1 MIKQIVQDALPHLK
15 KMTIII
21 SGTEERCSV
30 VLMPESKEKGMQIT
44 PINALGPVDKVEETL
59 EKAIKAV
66 FADNSDVLSNY
77 EDVAKEVKSG
87 GKGEKVAP
95 AKTASTKPS
104 PAPKKSAKV
113 KDSAEETPEE
123 ENDETGEEN
132 AQEPA
137 PEKVTYTKDQ
147 KALIKKVEDS
157 VKRAEGS
164 SDPAMWAF
172 CRSSSIKNYK
182 NGNLPEADITA
193 LEAKFEEIRKAKGF
207 AVPEADGE
215 ENAPDPQDGLFKQ
228 DEKAEKKAEVKK
240 EEKPVEKTPPAKA
253 AETSNE
259 DEDDGMIF

>member
-59 EKAIKAV
+59 EQAIKAV
-66 FADNSDVLSNY
+66 FADNNEVLSNY
-77 EDVAKEVKSG
+77 EEVAKEVKSG
-87 GKGEKVAP
+87 GKSEKVAP

-104 PAPKKSAKV
+104 PAPKKSAKT
-113 KDSAEETPEE
+113 KESAEETPEE
-123 ENDETGEEN
+123 DDETTEEN
-132 AQEPA
+132 TQETE
-137 PEKVTYTKDQ
+137 PEKVTYTKEQ
-147 KALIKKVEDS
+147 KALIKKTEDS

-182 NGNLPEADITA
+182 NGNMPEADIKA
-193 LEAKFEEIRKAKGF
+193 LEAKFEEIRKSKGF
-207 AVPEADGE
+207 AAPEADGE
-215 ENAPDPQDGLFKQ
+215 ESAPEPQEGLFKQ
-228 DEKAEKKAEVKK
+228 EEKTEKKPEVKK
-240 EEKPVEKTPPAKA
+240 EEKPVEKTPPPKA
-253 AETSNE
+253 AQTSNE
-259 DEDDGMIF
+259 DDDDDGMIF